1 MNSTFSASDGN
12 QHAEE
17 MMALILAIREQ
28 GIMDP
33 DMMRL
38 YEKYP
43 RRKFLNPG
51 YVRGV
56 LKPNSAAPI
65 PCGQLQSAPSTVS
78 TIIQALDLE
87 PNHKV
92 LEIGTGSG
100 YQAALIASLCRRFYT
115 IERFRTLVDDF
126 ERRIETMR
134 IGNIVMRFADG
145 MLGWPEQDNFDSI
158 IINAG
163 ISSVPSILSEQLKVG
178 GRLIAPIIQ
187 TKATCNLTLHV
198 KVEQGF
204 EAKKLATTRYLPII
218 SGTAYRL

>member
-38 YEKYP
+38 FEKFP
-43 RRKFLNPG
+43 RRSFLNPG
-51 YVRGV
+51 YVRAT

-65 PCGQLQSAPSTVS
+65 PCGQLQSAPSIVS
-78 TIIQALDLE
+78 TVIQELNLE
-87 PNHKV
+87 PNHKI

-100 YQAALIASLCRRFYT
+100 YQSALLASLCRRLYT

-126 ERRIETMR
+126 ERRITAMR

-158 IINAG
+158 VINAG
-163 ISSVPSILSEQLKVG
+163 ISSVPSILADQLKMG

-187 TKATCNLTLHV
+187 SKATCELTLHV

-204 EAKKLATTRYLPII
+204 ETKKIATTRYLPII

>member
-1 MNSTFSASDGN
+1 MNSTYSSTDGK

-33 DMMRL
+33 EMMRL

-51 YVRGV
+51 YVNNA
-56 LKPNSAAPI
+56 LKPDSAAPI
-65 PCGQLQSAPSTVS
+65 PCGQLQTAPSVVS
-78 TIIQALDLE
+78 TIIQTLNLE

-100 YQAALIASLCRRFYT
+100 YQSALLASLCRRLYT
-115 IERFRTLVDDF
+115 IERFRTLVDEF
-126 ERRIETMR
+126 EQRIVR

-158 IINAG
+158 IINVG
-163 ISSVPSILSEQLKVG
+163 ISSVPSILFEQLKVG
-178 GRLIAPIIQ
+178 GQLIAPIIQ
-187 TKATCNLTLHV
+187 TKATCDLTLHV

-204 EAKKLATTRYLPII
+204 EAKKIVSARYLPLI

>member
-1 MNSTFSASDGN
+1 MSSTFSASDGN

-28 GIMDP
+28 GVMDP

-65 PCGQLQSAPSTVS
+65 PCGQLQSAPTTVS
-78 TIIQALDLE
+78 TIMQALNLE

-100 YQAALIASLCRRFYT
+100 YQAALLASQCRRFYT

-126 ERRIETMR
+126 ERRIEAMR

-158 IINAG
+158 VINAG
-163 ISSVPSILSEQLKVG
+163 ITSVPSILSDQLKVG
-178 GRLIAPIIQ
+178 GRLIAPIVQ
-187 TKATCNLTLHV
+187 SKATCELTLHV
-198 KVEQGF
+198 KVENGF
-204 EAKKLATTRYLPII
+204 ETKKLATTRYLPII

>member
-1 MNSTFSASDGN
+1 MSSTFSAIDGN

-17 MMALILAIREQ
+17 MMSLILAIREQ

-33 DMMRL
+33 EMMRL

-51 YVRGV
+51 YVTNA
-56 LKPNSAAPI
+56 LKPDSAAPI
-65 PCGQLQSAPSTVS
+65 PCGQLQTAPSTIS
-78 TIIQALDLE
+78 TVIQALNLE

-100 YQAALIASLCRRFYT
+100 YQATLIASLCRRFYT

-126 ERRIETMR
+126 ERRIETLR

-163 ISSVPSILSEQLKVG
+163 ISSVPSILVDQLKVG

-187 TKATCNLTLHV
+187 TKATCDLTLHV
-198 KVEQGF
+198 KVDQGF
-204 EAKKLATTRYLPII
+204 ETKKLSSARFLPII